1 VATVSKRDSSAVGV
15 ALPRTFYNVAPVD
28 LPDVEES
35 ERLVARMQAMVAQEK
50 ELGEVQEEGA
60 EELLAVDRV
69 IEEKERILGRLMETV
84 RGFSVIKNEYEKVR
98 RSSTA

>member
-1 VATVSKRDSSAVGV
+1 
-15 ALPRTFYNVAPVD
+15 
-28 LPDVEES
+28 
-35 ERLVARMQAMVAQEK
+35 MVAQEK